1 LLRAGKKH
9 YIGVENGILDN
20 VGFEGEK
27 NDRPEFYHIVYDKLV
42 KNIMIDE
49 IDPLPDIR
57 KAFLDLDCGKVDSS
71 LLKISQK
78 VGRYPDNDVVTARV
92 GTIARAV
99 NAKEGDLIK
108 YYNSNKKKT
117 GNSWTLDPAQTDIAK
132 YKELLWN
139 IIKEILDIEGCSV
152 TDLAKELGIKVKGQ
166 CRKRSSTHSTI

>member
-1 LLRAGKKH
+1 MLRAGKKH

-49 IDPLPDIR
+49 VDPLPDIR

-78 VGRYPDNDVVTARV
+78 VGYP
-92 GTIARAV
+92 IMM
-99 NAKEGDLIK
+99 
-108 YYNSNKKKT
+108 
-117 GNSWTLDPAQTDIAK
+117 
-132 YKELLWN
+132 LL
-139 IIKEILDIEGCSV
+139 LHGLV
-152 TDLAKELGIKVKGQ
+152 Q
-166 CRKRSSTHSTI
+166 

>member
-1 LLRAGKKH
+1 MLRAGKKH

-42 KNIMIDE
+42 KNIMVDE
-49 IDPLPDIR
+49 IGPLPDIR

-78 VGRYPDNDVVTARV
+78 VGRLPDNDVVTARV

-117 GNSWTLDPAQTDIAK
+117 GNSWTLDPAQIDIAK